1 MLATAK
7 NHAKNMPC
15 FEKIKKFQAKS
26 YLNRQNSKKE
36 RKNKFF
42 HTKNQNIQKILASIY
57 F

>member
-1 MLATAK
+1 MLAAAK

-42 HTKNQNIQKILASIY
+42 HTKKQNIQKILASKY